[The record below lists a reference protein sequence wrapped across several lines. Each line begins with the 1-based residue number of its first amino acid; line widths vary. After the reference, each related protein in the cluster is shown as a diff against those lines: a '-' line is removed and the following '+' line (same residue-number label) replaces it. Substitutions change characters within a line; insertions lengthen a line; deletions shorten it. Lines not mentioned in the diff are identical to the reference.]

1 MNILDK
7 DKKKPSN
14 SQKTFPPTEVS
25 PSKATECF
33 RVNLKRTSNF
43 KLAPRPPTNKS
54 QTKGVRVNLNE
65 RSEFKLV
72 PRPPTTKPQTKN
84 QTQVSE

>member
-25 PSKATECF
+25 PSKATEGV

-43 KLAPRPPTNKS
+43 KLAPRPPKYETKS
-54 QTKGVRVNLNE
+54 QPK
-65 RSEFKLV
+65 
-72 PRPPTTKPQTKN
+72 
-84 QTQVSE
+84 VSE